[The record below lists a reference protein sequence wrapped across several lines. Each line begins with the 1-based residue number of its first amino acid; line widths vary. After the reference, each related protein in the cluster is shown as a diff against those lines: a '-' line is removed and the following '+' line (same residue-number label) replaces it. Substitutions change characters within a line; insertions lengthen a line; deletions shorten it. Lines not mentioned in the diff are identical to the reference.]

1 MIDLGVTGVNGKG
14 TRSKNQGTDLRSDD
28 FYGSVG
34 SMSGTGTLP
43 TGSGK
48 IRVGCTGMV
57 D

>member
-34 SMSGTGTLP
+34 SMSALCPPEAVRFEWVALAWLT
-43 TGSGK
+43 
-48 IRVGCTGMV
+48 R